1 MADNDNK
8 NQGQDNFDHPIKNNN
23 WWMYILGGLCFVGLI
38 IWFFLEWHH
47 KGVEGDVNDKD
58 VPVELVTPA
67 QPQLNETDTLP
78 QVTIDAAPEAPAAE

>member
-47 KGVEGDVNDKD
+47 KGAEGVTNDKD
-58 VPVELVTPA
+58 MPPVEQVTPS
-67 QPQLNETDTLP
+67 QQVVENDTLP
-78 QVTIDAAPEAPAAE
+78 NITIDAPAENPE